1 LFKSVASKI
10 SQFVNVVAAITA
22 QVIKTDVRITEKVSF
37 PTFSKNLF
45 LSIIYI
51 YYRYLKSISFF
62 SLSQNM
68 KDLLTIYYLF
78 Q

>member
-37 PTFSKNLF
+37 PTFSKN
-45 LSIIYI
+45 
-51 YYRYLKSISFF
+51 
-62 SLSQNM
+62 
-68 KDLLTIYYLF
+68 
-78 Q
+78 